1 MARRLID
8 RIRGLLPGGGR
19 PVHPLIVRNRQR
31 FGAGIDEGG
40 PLADYEFVALDTE
53 LTGFSAQDEIVAI
66 GAVRIKNQR
75 ILCGETFH
83 ALARPQARFQTKS
96 TLVHRL
102 TPQELRQAAG
112 LAEVLPRFVEFCG
125 DALLVGHFLRLD
137 LEFLNRAARR
147 LMGGVLVTP
156 YLDTLGLALRYR
168 EFCQGGGGE
177 CAANADYHLSA
188 LASEYALPAF
198 PAHNALQDALQT
210 AYLFLFLAGKLQRH
224 GVRTLGDFLK
234 AGQRFN
240 QPWWSM

>member
-1 MARRLID
+1 MRFFEM
-8 RIRGLLPGGGR
+8 IRGMMRARKR
-19 PVHPLIVRNRQR
+19 PVHPLIIRNQQR
-31 FGAGIDEGG
+31 FLRGIEGHG

-53 LTGFSAQDEIVAI
+53 LTGFSRAQDEIVAI

-83 ALARPQARFQTKS
+83 ALARPEARFQTKS

-112 LAEVLPRFVEFCG
+112 LAEVLPSFVEFCG
-125 DALLVGHFLRLD
+125 NALLVGHFVRLD

-147 LMGGVLVTP
+147 LMGGVLATP

-188 LASEYALPAF
+188 LAAEYALPAF

-210 AYLFLFLAGKLQRH
+210 AYLFLFLAGKLQTH
-224 GVRTLGDFLK
+224 GVRTLDDFLK